1 MKIKKAID
9 KVILEDIEELDYE
22 TVGSDTRKALIDEVM
37 KLTERR
43 NEMNKNFGNRVQE
56 VARTVVSMAGI
67 IIPAIVT
74 IWGTVEVLQFEEE
87 GTITSNAGRGFM
99 SRLIPRG

>member
-74 IWGTVEVLQFEEE
+74 IWGTIEVLQFEEE